1 MSGDETVRAS
11 DQAPDENRRKGTR
24 KTSPGAEQQQAP
36 ATAETKNENQAP
48 PITPATAWQKV
59 LLVIFLFVTTGALLW
74 AGEWTL
80 RHYDQLLT
88 REVAV
93 RWKAHGGAVLKAG
106 PACFSHDEDKGALI
120 YKGPIDDAMK
130 KELLALI
137 VMDNVPKELRD
148 EEIKTYR
155 EAIQTLACLSNAEA
169 YRILLFLLLL
179 SGIGGT
185 IGVQIRSVSNFIGV
199 ACFKNELDLK
209 RWWPWYILRP
219 LLGFL
224 FGILIVILIK
234 ANLFMGTETP
244 AEQGN
249 LWWLGIAVLV
259 GFGAS
264 DFSERLRLLTQTL
277 FGKNFDKSGKRS
289 TDESTTV

>member
-1 MSGDETVRAS
+1 MSGDEIVQAS
-11 DQAPDENRRKGTR
+11 KQAPDESLQKVVQ
-24 KTSPGAEQQQAP
+24 KTSAGAEQQKRAQKTSA
-36 ATAETKNENQAP
+36 AAEPKTGNQAP
-48 PITPATAWQKV
+48 PPMPPKEPIIPATGVQKV

-93 RWKAHGGAVLKAG
+93 RWQTQGGAVLKAG
-106 PACFSHDEDKGALI
+106 PACFSYDEDKGSLI
-120 YKGPIDDAMK
+120 HKGPIDDALK

-137 VMDNVPKELRD
+137 VMDKVQQELRD
-148 EEIKTYR
+148 EETKAYV

-224 FGILIVILIK
+224 FGMLIVVLVK

-244 AEQGN
+244 AEQGD

-277 FGKNFDKSGKRS
+277 FGKNK
-289 TDESTTV
+289 V